1 MSCARISFIGLLR
14 SIFTTSPPSFD
25 VSTSGRYF
33 AGLCSS
39 SSRNTP
45 SLVILPSA
53 WRSAEHDTPK
63 PDRQRRA
70 VARQPDHAHVVAEIL
85 AAELRAD
92 AERLRH
98 LQHLLLHREIAEG
111 VAVLAA
117 LVGRLSRYLVEASFT
132 VFMVSSAEV
141 PPMTM
146 AR

>member
-1 MSCARISFIGLLR
+1 M
-14 SIFTTSPPSFD
+14 
-25 VSTSGRYF
+25 
-33 AGLCSS
+33 
-39 SSRNTP
+39 
-45 SLVILPSA
+45 VILPSA

-70 VARQPDHAHVVAEIL
+70 VPRQPDHAHVVAEIF

-98 LQHLLLHREIAEG
+98 LQHFLLHREIAEG

-117 LVGRLSRYLVEASFT
+117 LASAASSRYLVEASFT
-132 VFMVSSAEV
+132 VFIVSSAEV
-141 PPMTM
+141 PPITI